1 MRRLTWTVR
10 ILLAFESAMYTSV
23 TPLLP
28 HYARALH
35 ASTGAIGVLTAGYSA
50 GLIPGALLGGWV
62 AARHGV
68 RRTTL
73 VGLVGFGVAIAGFA
87 VAPDLDALDVL
98 RVVQGAFCGL
108 IWGGGLTWVI
118 AEAPAHLRGATIGG
132 AIGAAT
138 LGTMLGPLLGT
149 IALLAGTGPVFCATG
164 AVSIALAG
172 WTWRL
177 PEPTARPAAGQIL
190 RQLRAALR
198 AGGFVFG
205 AWLITLEAILF
216 GAATALLP
224 LRMAHFGAPGWAVGA
239 AFVGASAL
247 SALLAPVVGRS
258 VDRRGTMPTVAVG
271 LAAGAPLVAAL
282 VLPHGAFLLGLLVV
296 LALGGPMTAGLIPAA
311 SLMTEATE
319 RVGVTLLLATTMV
332 NVAYATGEVIGAPTA
347 AGLSQSTGD
356 AVPLLTIAVLL
367 LATLAPV
374 LRARAAARD
383 TTAAGSASHQRR
395 GAPRAA
401 LHRGRGATS
410 KDAERPHRGGD
421 RRRADRADRPS
432 PVRLGSVPPSV
443 CGDPGD
449 VDDHAGH
456 GAKRR

>member
-247 SALLAPVVGRS
+247 SALLAPVVGRRRRAAGGGARPAPRR
-258 VDRRGTMPTVAVG
+258 VPARPARRAGARWPDDRRPHPRRLADDRGDRACRGDAAAGHDDGQRRLRDRRG
-271 LAAGAPLVAAL
+271 
-282 VLPHGAFLLGLLVV
+282 
-296 LALGGPMTAGLIPAA
+296 
-311 SLMTEATE
+311 
-319 RVGVTLLLATTMV
+319 
-332 NVAYATGEVIGAPTA
+332 
-347 AGLSQSTGD
+347 D
-356 AVPLLTIAVLL
+356 
-367 LATLAPV
+367 
-374 LRARAAARD
+374 
-383 TTAAGSASHQRR
+383 
-395 GAPRAA
+395 
-401 LHRGRGATS
+401 
-410 KDAERPHRGGD
+410 
-421 RRRADRADRPS
+421 RRADGGWALSEHR
-432 PVRLGSVPPSV
+432 
-443 CGDPGD
+443 
-449 VDDHAGH
+449 
-456 GAKRR
+456 